1 MRKILFNLNLDQAGP
16 PGGME
21 AFELAGRLED
31 RRVAGR
37 SGVAACVIARNKS
50 CLALG
55 PESSPDLPDRGVG
68 QLEFLSDR
76 GQFLSPLVSPND
88 LLAEL
93 QREGTRHEP
102 SSQEGAKKHGARSQ
116 RKILVMRIR

>member
-1 MRKILFNLNLDQAGP
+1 
-16 PGGME
+16 ME
-21 AFELAGRLED
+21 AFEFAGILED

-37 SGVAACVIARNKS
+37 SGVAACVIAWNKS
-50 CLALG
+50 RIALG

-68 QLEFLSDR
+68 ELELLSDR

-88 LLAEL
+88 LLADL

-102 SSQEGAKKHGARSQ
+102 SSQKEAKKHGVRSQ
-116 RKILVMRIR
+116 KKILVMRIL